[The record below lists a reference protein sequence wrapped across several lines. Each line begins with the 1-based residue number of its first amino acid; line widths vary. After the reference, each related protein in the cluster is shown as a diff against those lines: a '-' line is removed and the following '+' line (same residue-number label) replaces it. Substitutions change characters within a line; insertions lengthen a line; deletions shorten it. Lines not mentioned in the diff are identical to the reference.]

1 MPRLSSLGT
10 RWLGVGLA
18 SALAVLTIGLAVT
31 GRLSLYI
38 NPESAWFAVGMSVIV
53 LIGAIASFALPLG
66 AENDH
71 GHDHGDAAP
80 ARHTDAESGH
90 GAADDHDHDAA
101 PARGHARH
109 PVALAGTVV
118 AGVIASAVVVGALA
132 LPPSSL
138 SPQFAS
144 TSASTTPVLFGG
156 RDVVTLASTGDTATF
171 GVGEWATV
179 FATATDP
186 ASFDGDAVTLTGFVS
201 PGDAGAGFLLS
212 RFVITHCVI
221 DAQLAA
227 VPIAWGGTA
236 APEGEWATVTG
247 TVRSDSDGRLHIAAD
262 SVETVPEPEDP
273 YEY

>member
-1 MPRLSSLGT
+1 MPRVGSLGT

-66 AENDH
+66 AEDDH
-71 GHDHGDAAP
+71 GHDHGDATA
-80 ARHTDAESGH
+80 HEH
-90 GAADDHDHDAA
+90 
-101 PARGHARH
+101 GHAHVRH

-118 AGVIASAVVVGALA
+118 AGVLASAVVVGALA

-144 TSASTTPVLFGG
+144 TSTSTTPVLFGG

-186 ASFDGDAVTLTGFVS
+186 ASFDGDAVTLTGFVA
-201 PGDAGAGFLLS
+201 PGDAGTGFLLS

-227 VPIAWGGTA
+227 VPIAWGGAA

-247 TVRSDSDGRLHIAAD
+247 TVRSDSDGRLHIAAE
-262 SVETVPEPEDP
+262 SVEAVPEPEDP

>member
-1 MPRLSSLGT
+1 MPRLGSLGT

-18 SALAVLTIGLAVT
+18 SALAVLTVGLAVT

-53 LIGAIASFALPLG
+53 LIGAVASFALPLG
-66 AENDH
+66 AEEDH
-71 GHDHGDAAP
+71 GHDHEDATA
-80 ARHTDAESGH
+80 HEH
-90 GAADDHDHDAA
+90 
-101 PARGHARH
+101 GHAHVRH

-118 AGVIASAVVVGALA
+118 AGVLASAVVVGALA

-144 TSASTTPVLFGG
+144 TSTSTTPVLFGG

-201 PGDAGAGFLLS
+201 PGDAGTGFLLS

>member
-1 MPRLSSLGT
+1 MPRLGSLGT

-18 SALAVLTIGLAVT
+18 SALAVLTVGLAVT

-53 LIGAIASFALPLG
+53 LIGAVASFALPLG

-71 GHDHGDAAP
+71 GHDHGEASA
-80 ARHTDAESGH
+80 HE
-90 GAADDHDHDAA
+90 HDHA
-101 PARGHARH
+101 HIRH

-118 AGVIASAVVVGALA
+118 AGVLASAVVIGALA

-144 TSASTTPVLFGG
+144 TSTSTTPVLFGG

-186 ASFDGDAVTLTGFVS
+186 ASFDGDAVTLTGFVA
-201 PGDAGAGFLLS
+201 PGDAGTGFLLS

-247 TVRSDSDGRLHIAAD
+247 TVRSDSDGRLHIAAE
-262 SVETVPEPEDP
+262 SVEAVPEPEDP

>member
-1 MPRLSSLGT
+1 MPRIGPLGT

-71 GHDHGDAAP
+71 GHDHGEASA
-80 ARHTDAESGH
+80 HE
-90 GAADDHDHDAA
+90 HDHA
-101 PARGHARH
+101 HIRH

-118 AGVIASAVVVGALA
+118 AGVLASAVVVGALA

>member
-1 MPRLSSLGT
+1 MPRIGPLGT

-71 GHDHGDAAP
+71 GHDHGEASA
-80 ARHTDAESGH
+80 HE
-90 GAADDHDHDAA
+90 HDHA
-101 PARGHARH
+101 HIRH

-118 AGVIASAVVVGALA
+118 AGVLASAVVVGALA

-227 VPIAWGGTA
+227 VPIAWGGAA

>member
-1 MPRLSSLGT
+1 MPRIGSLGT

-66 AENDH
+66 AEDDH
-71 GHDHGDAAP
+71 GHDHGEASA
-80 ARHTDAESGH
+80 HE
-90 GAADDHDHDAA
+90 HDHA
-101 PARGHARH
+101 HVRH

-118 AGVIASAVVVGALA
+118 AGVLASAVVVGALA

-144 TSASTTPVLFGG
+144 TSTSTTPVLFGG

-186 ASFDGDAVTLTGFVS
+186 ASFDGDAVTLTGFVA
-201 PGDAGAGFLLS
+201 PGDAGTGFLLS

-247 TVRSDSDGRLHIAAD
+247 TVRSDSDGRLHIAAE
-262 SVETVPEPEDP
+262 SVEAVPEPEDP

>member
-1 MPRLSSLGT
+1 MPRLGSLGT

-18 SALAVLTIGLAVT
+18 SALAVLTVGLAVT

-53 LIGAIASFALPLG
+53 LIGAVASFALPLG
-66 AENDH
+66 AEEDH
-71 GHDHGDAAP
+71 GHDHEDATA
-80 ARHTDAESGH
+80 HEH
-90 GAADDHDHDAA
+90 
-101 PARGHARH
+101 GHAHVRH

-118 AGVIASAVVVGALA
+118 AGVLASAVVVGALA

-144 TSASTTPVLFGG
+144 TSTSTTPVLFGG

-186 ASFDGDAVTLTGFVS
+186 ASFDGDAVTLTGFVA
-201 PGDAGAGFLLS
+201 PGDAGTGFLLS

>member
-1 MPRLSSLGT
+1 M
-10 RWLGVGLA
+10 
-18 SALAVLTIGLAVT
+18 T

-53 LIGAIASFALPLG
+53 LIGAVASFALPLG
-66 AENDH
+66 AEDDH
-71 GHDHGDAAP
+71 GHDHGDASA
-80 ARHTDAESGH
+80 HEH
-90 GAADDHDHDAA
+90 
-101 PARGHARH
+101 GHAHTRH

-118 AGVIASAVVVGALA
+118 AGVLASAVVVGALA

-144 TSASTTPVLFGG
+144 TSTSTTPVLFGG

-186 ASFDGDAVTLTGFVS
+186 ASFDGDAVTLTGFVA
-201 PGDAGAGFLLS
+201 PGGAGTGFLLS

-247 TVRSDSDGRLHIAAD
+247 TVRSDSDGRLHIAAE
-262 SVETVPEPEDP
+262 SVEAVPEPEDP

>member
-1 MPRLSSLGT
+1 MPRIGSLGT

-18 SALAVLTIGLAVT
+18 AVLAVLTLGLAVT

-38 NPESAWFAVGMSVIV
+38 NPDSAWFAIGMSVV
-53 LIGAIASFALPLG
+53 VVIGAIASFTLPLG
-66 AENDH
+66 AEQDH
-71 GHDHGDAAP
+71 GHNHGDAP
-80 ARHTDAESGH
+80 SSPHPDADH
-90 GAADDHDHDAA
+90 GATTTRRAAHSDA
-101 PARGHARH
+101 HTRH

-118 AGVIASAVVVGALA
+118 AGVLASAVVLVALA
-132 LPPSSL
+132 LAPSSL

-144 TSASTTPVLFGG
+144 TSTSTAPVLFGG
-156 RDVVTLASTGDTATF
+156 RDVVTLASTGDTAEF

-201 PGDAGAGFLLS
+201 TGDAGASFLLS

-227 VPIAWGGTA
+227 VPISWGGTA
-236 APEGEWATVTG
+236 APDGEWATVTG
-247 TVRSDSDGRLHIAAD
+247 TVRSDSDGRLHIAAE

>member
-1 MPRLSSLGT
+1 M
-10 RWLGVGLA
+10 
-18 SALAVLTIGLAVT
+18 
-31 GRLSLYI
+31 
-38 NPESAWFAVGMSVIV
+38 
-53 LIGAIASFALPLG
+53 
-66 AENDH
+66 
-71 GHDHGDAAP
+71 
-80 ARHTDAESGH
+80 
-90 GAADDHDHDAA
+90 
-101 PARGHARH
+101 
-109 PVALAGTVV
+109 
-118 AGVIASAVVVGALA
+118 
-132 LPPSSL
+132 
-138 SPQFAS
+138 
-144 TSASTTPVLFGG
+144 LFGG

>member
-1 MPRLSSLGT
+1 MPRIGSLGT

-53 LIGAIASFALPLG
+53 LIGAVASFALPLG
-66 AENDH
+66 AEDDH
-71 GHDHGDAAP
+71 GHDHGEASA
-80 ARHTDAESGH
+80 HE
-90 GAADDHDHDAA
+90 HDHA
-101 PARGHARH
+101 HIRH

-118 AGVIASAVVVGALA
+118 AGVLASAVVVGALA

-144 TSASTTPVLFGG
+144 TSTSTTPVLFGG

-186 ASFDGDAVTLTGFVS
+186 ASFDGDAVTLTGFVA
-201 PGDAGAGFLLS
+201 PGDAGTGFLLS

-247 TVRSDSDGRLHIAAD
+247 TVRSDSDGRLHIAAE
-262 SVETVPEPEDP
+262 SVEAVPEPEDP

>member
-71 GHDHGDAAP
+71 GHDHGDTGSAH
-80 ARHTDAESGH
+80 HTDADRGR
-90 GAADDHDHDAA
+90 AATEGTEQGNALA
-101 PARGHARH
+101 HARH

-118 AGVIASAVVVGALA
+118 AGVLASAVVVGALA

>member
-1 MPRLSSLGT
+1 MPRIGSLGT

-53 LIGAIASFALPLG
+53 LVGAVASFALPLG
-66 AENDH
+66 AEDDH
-71 GHDHGDAAP
+71 GHDHGEASA
-80 ARHTDAESGH
+80 HE
-90 GAADDHDHDAA
+90 HDHA
-101 PARGHARH
+101 HIRH

-118 AGVIASAVVVGALA
+118 AGVLASAVVVGALA

-144 TSASTTPVLFGG
+144 TSTSTTPVLFGG

-186 ASFDGDAVTLTGFVS
+186 ASFDGDAVTLTGFVA
-201 PGDAGAGFLLS
+201 PGDAGTGFLLS

-227 VPIAWGGTA
+227 VPIAWGGAA

-247 TVRSDSDGRLHIAAD
+247 TVRSDSDGRLHIAAE
-262 SVETVPEPEDP
+262 SVEAVSEPEDP

>member
-1 MPRLSSLGT
+1 LPRLGSLGT

-18 SALAVLTIGLAVT
+18 SALAVLTVGLAVT

-53 LIGAIASFALPLG
+53 LIGAVASFALPLG
-66 AENDH
+66 AEEDH
-71 GHDHGDAAP
+71 GHDHEDATA
-80 ARHTDAESGH
+80 HEH
-90 GAADDHDHDAA
+90 
-101 PARGHARH
+101 GHAHVRH

-118 AGVIASAVVVGALA
+118 AGVLASAVVVGALA

-144 TSASTTPVLFGG
+144 TSTSTTPVLFGG

-186 ASFDGDAVTLTGFVS
+186 ASFDGDAVTLTGFVA
-201 PGDAGAGFLLS
+201 PGDAGTGFLLS

>member
-53 LIGAIASFALPLG
+53 LVGAVASFALPLG

-71 GHDHGDAAP
+71 GHDHGEASA
-80 ARHTDAESGH
+80 HE
-90 GAADDHDHDAA
+90 HDHA
-101 PARGHARH
+101 HIRH

-118 AGVIASAVVVGALA
+118 AGVLASAVVIGALA

-144 TSASTTPVLFGG
+144 TSTSTTPVLFGG

>member
-1 MPRLSSLGT
+1 MPKLSSLGT

-18 SALAVLTIGLAVT
+18 AVLAVLTLGLAVT

-38 NPESAWFAVGMSVIV
+38 NPDSAWFAIGMSVLV
-53 LIGAIASFALPLG
+53 LIGAVASFALPLG
-66 AENDH
+66 AEEDH

-80 ARHTDAESGH
+80 SQPADAESGH
-90 GAADDHDHDAA
+90 GATDGPEQRH
-101 PARGHARH
+101 ARAHARH
-109 PVALAGTVV
+109 PVALAGTAV
-118 AGVIASAVVVGALA
+118 AGVLASAVVVGALA

-144 TSASTTPVLFGG
+144 ASTSTTPVLFGG

-186 ASFDGDAVTLTGFVS
+186 ASFDGDAVTLTGFVA
-201 PGDAGAGFLLS
+201 PGDADAGFLLS

-227 VPIAWGGTA
+227 VPISWGGTA

-247 TVRSDSDGRLHIAAD
+247 TVRSDSDGRLHIAAE
-262 SVETVPEPEDP
+262 SVQAVPEPEDP

>member
-1 MPRLSSLGT
+1 LPRLGSLGT

-18 SALAVLTIGLAVT
+18 SALAVLTVGLAVT

-53 LIGAIASFALPLG
+53 LIGAVASFALPLG
-66 AENDH
+66 AEEDH
-71 GHDHGDAAP
+71 GHDHEDAGA
-80 ARHTDAESGH
+80 ARHTDADHGRASMETEEGH
-90 GAADDHDHDAA
+90 AHA
-101 PARGHARH
+101 HARH
-109 PVALAGTVV
+109 PVALAGTVI
-118 AGVIASAVVVGALA
+118 AGVLASAVVIGALA

-144 TSASTTPVLFGG
+144 TSTSTTPVLFGG

-186 ASFDGDAVTLTGFVS
+186 ASFDGDAVTLTGFVA
-201 PGDAGAGFLLS
+201 PGDAGTGFLLS

-227 VPIAWGGTA
+227 VPISWGGTA

-247 TVRSDSDGRLHIAAD
+247 TVRSDSAGRLHIAAE
-262 SVETVPEPEDP
+262 SVEAVPEPEDP

>member
-1 MPRLSSLGT
+1 MPRIGSLGT

-18 SALAVLTIGLAVT
+18 AALAVLTIGLAVT

-53 LIGAIASFALPLG
+53 LVGAVASFALPLG
-66 AENDH
+66 AEDDH
-71 GHDHGDAAP
+71 GHDHGDASA
-80 ARHTDAESGH
+80 HEH
-90 GAADDHDHDAA
+90 
-101 PARGHARH
+101 GHAHVRH

-118 AGVIASAVVVGALA
+118 AGVLASAVVVGALA

-144 TSASTTPVLFGG
+144 TSTSTTPVLFGG

-186 ASFDGDAVTLTGFVS
+186 ASFDGDAVTLTGFVA
-201 PGDAGAGFLLS
+201 PGDAGTGFLLS

-247 TVRSDSDGRLHIAAD
+247 TVRSDSDGHLHIAAE
-262 SVETVPEPEDP
+262 SVEAVPEPEDP

>member
-1 MPRLSSLGT
+1 MPRIGPLGT

-53 LIGAIASFALPLG
+53 LVGAVASFALPLG

-71 GHDHGDAAP
+71 GHDHGEASA
-80 ARHTDAESGH
+80 HE
-90 GAADDHDHDAA
+90 HDHA
-101 PARGHARH
+101 HIRH

-118 AGVIASAVVVGALA
+118 AGVLASAVVIGALA

-144 TSASTTPVLFGG
+144 TSTSTTPVLFGG

>member
-1 MPRLSSLGT
+1 MPRIGPLGT

-53 LIGAIASFALPLG
+53 LVGAVASFALPLG

-71 GHDHGDAAP
+71 GHDHGEASA
-80 ARHTDAESGH
+80 HE
-90 GAADDHDHDAA
+90 HDHA
-101 PARGHARH
+101 HIRH

-118 AGVIASAVVVGALA
+118 AGVLASAVVIGALA

-144 TSASTTPVLFGG
+144 TSTSTTPVLFGG

-236 APEGEWATVTG
+236 APDGEWATVTG

>member
-18 SALAVLTIGLAVT
+18 TVLAVLTLGLAVT

-38 NPESAWFAVGMSVIV
+38 NPESAWFAIGMSVIV
-53 LIGAIASFALPLG
+53 LIGAVASFALPLG
-66 AENDH
+66 AEDDH
-71 GHDHGDAAP
+71 GHDHGDASA
-80 ARHTDAESGH
+80 HEH
-90 GAADDHDHDAA
+90 
-101 PARGHARH
+101 GHAHTRH

-118 AGVIASAVVVGALA
+118 AGVLASAVVVGALA

-144 TSASTTPVLFGG
+144 TSASTMPVLFGG

-186 ASFDGDAVTLTGFVS
+186 ASFDGDAVTLTGFVA
-201 PGDAGAGFLLS
+201 PGDAGSGFLLS

-247 TVRSDSDGRLHIAAD
+247 TVRSDSDGRLHIAAE
-262 SVETVPEPEDP
+262 SVEAVPEPEDP

>member
-1 MPRLSSLGT
+1 MPRIGSLGT

-53 LIGAIASFALPLG
+53 LIGAVASFALPLG
-66 AENDH
+66 AEDDH
-71 GHDHGDAAP
+71 GHDHGDVSA
-80 ARHTDAESGH
+80 HEH
-90 GAADDHDHDAA
+90 
-101 PARGHARH
+101 GHAHVRH

-118 AGVIASAVVVGALA
+118 AGVLASAVVVGALA

-144 TSASTTPVLFGG
+144 TSTSTTPVLFGG

-186 ASFDGDAVTLTGFVS
+186 ASFDGDAVTLTGFVA
-201 PGDAGAGFLLS
+201 PGDAGSGFLLS

-247 TVRSDSDGRLHIAAD
+247 TVRSDSDGRLHIAAE
-262 SVETVPEPEDP
+262 SVEAVPEPEDP

>member
-1 MPRLSSLGT
+1 MPRIGSLGT

-53 LIGAIASFALPLG
+53 LVGAVASFALPLG
-66 AENDH
+66 AEDDH
-71 GHDHGDAAP
+71 GHDHGEASA
-80 ARHTDAESGH
+80 HE
-90 GAADDHDHDAA
+90 HDHA
-101 PARGHARH
+101 HIRH

-118 AGVIASAVVVGALA
+118 AGVLASAVVVGALA

-144 TSASTTPVLFGG
+144 TSTSTTPVLFGG

-186 ASFDGDAVTLTGFVS
+186 ASFDGDAVTLTGFVA
-201 PGDAGAGFLLS
+201 PGDAGTGFLLS

-247 TVRSDSDGRLHIAAD
+247 TVRSDSDGRLHIAAE
-262 SVETVPEPEDP
+262 SVEAVPEPEDP

>member
-1 MPRLSSLGT
+1 MPRLGSLGT

-18 SALAVLTIGLAVT
+18 SALAVLTVGLAVT

-53 LIGAIASFALPLG
+53 LVGAVASFALPLG

-71 GHDHGDAAP
+71 GHDHGEASA
-80 ARHTDAESGH
+80 HE
-90 GAADDHDHDAA
+90 HDHA
-101 PARGHARH
+101 HIRH

-118 AGVIASAVVVGALA
+118 AGVLASAVVIGALA

-144 TSASTTPVLFGG
+144 TSTSTTPVLFGG

-186 ASFDGDAVTLTGFVS
+186 ASFDGDAVTLTGFVA
-201 PGDAGAGFLLS
+201 PGDAGTGFLLS

-247 TVRSDSDGRLHIAAD
+247 TVRSDSDGRLHIAAE
-262 SVETVPEPEDP
+262 SVEAVPEPEDP

>member
-1 MPRLSSLGT
+1 MPRIGSLGT

-18 SALAVLTIGLAVT
+18 AALAVLTLGLAVT

-38 NPESAWFAVGMSVIV
+38 NPESAWFAIGMSVIV
-53 LIGAIASFALPLG
+53 LIGAVASFVLPLG
-66 AENDH
+66 AEDDH

-80 ARHTDAESGH
+80 VRHTDAGH
-90 GAADDHDHDAA
+90 GPAATSRDEHSGA
-101 PARGHARH
+101 HARH

-118 AGVIASAVVVGALA
+118 AGALATAVVVIALA

-144 TSASTTPVLFGG
+144 SSTSTTPVLFGG
-156 RDVVTLASTGDTATF
+156 QDVVTLASTGDTATF

-201 PGDAGAGFLLS
+201 TGDAGASFLLS

-227 VPIAWGGTA
+227 VPITWVGTA

-247 TVRSDSDGRLHIAAD
+247 TVRSDSDGRLHIVAE
-262 SVETVPEPEDP
+262 SVEAVPEPEDP